1 MKFTGGLIRDRNP
14 IDIPPGSWADAR
26 NIILSKG
33 DTISNEE
40 GVNRYGDDLTG
51 YPEELHPIGKLL
63 LEQKKY
69 IFSVNT
75 AVDKSEIGYI
85 DNEGNYFPIIRT
97 SLFNF
102 SEDFP
107 LQAEGQIN
115 YIGDE
120 VIAWIDF
127 INPPRVLNVTNLPF
141 ELDSDLELVNPEL
154 INATLMFQE
163 SRSAVVTVTSLN
175 DSGGNILSGSV
186 QFAISYSNEGLSR
199 TDMFNLTRPV
209 PVSPSPL
216 SRYTRF
222 EGAEHSTRTSKS
234 ISINVTQLDTR
245 FDNVHI
251 HVLRRNGG
259 ELTLEE
265 VTSLPI
271 PESGSLNYTY
281 TGSETVTD
289 ITLEE
294 LLVDRFRYSNAK
306 AITQVNDRIYLG
318 NLKTKS
324 SVNFL
329 EHFLKLKIN
338 YISLQV
344 TGDNSL
350 QGSSRAEIRDGFVVH
365 SFPSFMPG
373 EVYAIYASARL
384 KDGTITPAYHIPGRE
399 KELIPDPD
407 NPGTVWQTYEDAEID
422 PDNAYTLKNVFGVGI
437 NVWGSH
443 EEDYISGAR
452 KYYQTR
458 PTANNPFAISNQGS
472 NMGYWENFNE
482 VYPEG
487 YGDLTGTPV
496 RHHRFPESNQVNT
509 ANRNRRLRALGIE
522 ISGFDLFPEEIL
534 EQIDSVE
541 IFYAKKDFG
550 NSIVI
555 AQDITQFNSKSIQ
568 GVSQE
573 WVKYFGGPWRVQYRG
588 TNQGDG
594 GSDWSINETRA
605 VADIDRSRLRSLSF
619 DIRDLPSITPNYV
632 TYQYKLQGPDYRELY
647 DSATDTGGLAEKVNT
662 WTSGFISGNN
672 ADGTGRISNLFL
684 IGDFMLNDSVDFTIS
699 YTKEDYLSRIKGF
712 TYIPANVNAGG
723 INNRFSNE
731 HLSIEI
737 EKVPQIAPMELYLRY
752 SSNETSRAFE
762 IGTTFEPRQREETI
776 VYNICQV
783 RENLFSSFESQDLIS
798 CGEVLKLEGNSYFN
812 VYGGDCNVSSNT
824 AMHFSEVP
832 TFRWN
837 GGDIQLIPEYYR
849 LEDAPSRNGIKVA
862 RRFLG
867 YFRSNPAF
875 RHRRPGDVNSEFLG
889 PSNIPQFH
897 NEFRRD
903 LPETFAYNDDYSFRN
918 EVINVSP
925 HKEIKR
931 EATVFPTRIIRS
943 IFQPRELLEIQWNRF
958 LPGDYYE
965 HQKNRG
971 EITNLEADN
980 DRLIIHCRYGLF
992 VTRAS
997 DRLGGN
1003 ETDITISSGDL
1014 FELPPR
1020 EIISSDTGYAGLH
1033 SPFSAKRCKLGYV
1046 FADHQQGKIFIV
1058 NDSIDEISNKGL
1070 RNFFAEELVLSSET
1084 DRPYRDLGIIFEF
1097 DERFNRLLMTKKDPA
1112 GKNFTLSYDPSGK
1125 WISFHDYIPDMYIA
1139 DRKNFYSI
1147 EQNRLYI
1154 HNSPVREFYGVPFVS
1169 RIDFTFSQPVPQT
1182 KLLASVKWVSEVKN
1196 GDLNQQRRTFNKIMV
1211 YNSYQCSGEIVLTE
1225 RNLAYV
1231 ENEWRFNKFMDIVNN
1246 RNLPFLED
1254 YELIDANIN
1263 PNLPYFKQRKFI
1275 DKYFVIR
1282 MFYNNTLSK
1291 DIYLYDIEAMARESA
1306 N

>member
-75 AVDKSEIGYI
+75 AINKSEIGYI
-85 DNEGNYFPIIRT
+85 DDNGNYFPVIRT

-102 SEDFP
+102 DEDFP
-107 LQAEGQIN
+107 IQAEGQIN

-127 INPPRVLNVTNLPF
+127 VNPPRVLNLTNLPF
-141 ELDSDLELVNPEL
+141 ELDSDLELVDPSL

-163 SRSAVVTVTSLN
+163 SRSAVISVTSLN
-175 DSGGNILSGSV
+175 DTGGSILSGSV

-209 PVSPSPL
+209 PVSPLPL
-216 SRYTRF
+216 SRYMAF
-222 EGAEHSTRTSKS
+222 EGAEHSTPTSKS

-265 VTSLPI
+265 VSVLPI
-271 PESGSLNYTY
+271 PDNGIVNYTY
-281 TGSETVTD
+281 TGSESATD

-318 NLKTKS
+318 NLETKS

-338 YISLQV
+338 HTPALV

-350 QGSSRAEIRDGFVVH
+350 AAVTRAEVRDGYIVH
-365 SFPSFMPG
+365 TFPTFMPG

-384 KDGTITPAYHIPGRE
+384 KDGTLTPAYHIPGRE
-399 KELIPDPD
+399 KALIPDPND
-407 NPGTVWQTYEDAEID
+407 PAINWQTYEDGEID
-422 PDNAYTLKNVFGVGI
+422 PDNGYTIKNTFGVGI
-437 NVWGSH
+437 NIWGSH
-443 EEDYISGAR
+443 EQDYNAGAR

-458 PTANNPFAISNQGS
+458 PTANNPNAST

-482 VYPEG
+482 IYPEG
-487 YGDLTGTPV
+487 YGVLTGTPV
-496 RHHRFPESNQVNT
+496 RHHRFPESNQINGT
-509 ANRNRRLRALGIE
+509 NRNTQLKALGIE
-522 ISGFDLFPEEIL
+522 ISGFELIPLEIRD
-534 EQIDSVE
+534 QIDSIE

-550 NSIVI
+550 NSIVL
-555 AQDITQFNSKSIQ
+555 AQDITQFNNKNRDGQ
-568 GVSQE
+568 TDE
-573 WVKYFGGPWRVQYRG
+573 FTKYFGGNWEVRFRG
-588 TNQGDG
+588 ASASGDW
-594 GSDWSINETRA
+594 DVNDFRT
-605 VADIDRSRLRSLSF
+605 VTQLDRTSLRSFSF
-619 DIRDLPSITPNYV
+619 DLRNLPSVNPTYV
-632 TYQYKLQGPDYRELY
+632 TYQYRLLGNNLARSYTVFPD
-647 DSATDTGGLAEKVNT
+647 DGGVVE
-662 WTSGFISGNN
+662 SSISGNN
-672 ADGTGRISNLFL
+672 FDGTGAITRMFL
-684 IGDFMLNDSVDFTIS
+684 VSDFMLLSSSDPNDVPDQD
-699 YTKEDYLSRIKGF
+699 DYLATITSAS
-712 TYIPANVNAGG
+712 YIPANANSSGV
-723 INNRFSNE
+723 NNR
-731 HLSIEI
+731 LSDEALLLGVTKSPDIENMQL
-737 EKVPQIAPMELYLRY
+737 VVAY
-752 SSNETSRAFE
+752 SSNNSIRRIE
-762 IGTTFEPRQREETI
+762 IGSTNFPQKNES
-776 VYNICQV
+776 VHLYNICQV
-783 RENLFSSFESQDLIS
+783 RENVFTSFETQTLVS
-798 CGEVLKLEGNSYFN
+798 CGVVIKNLSGTVN
-812 VYGGDCNVSSNT
+812 VFGGDCNISVNT
-824 AMHFSEVP
+824 RMNFSEVP
-832 TFRWN
+832 TFGRSS
-837 GGDIQLIPEYYR
+837 GDVYTLLQEYYNQ
-849 LEDAPSRNGIKVA
+849 EDAPSRNGIKVA

-867 YFRSNPAF
+867 YFRSNPSF
-875 RHRRPGDVNSEFLG
+875 RHRRPADVNSEFIG
-889 PSNIPQFH
+889 PSSIPALFDD
-897 NEFRRD
+897 FRRD

-918 EVINVSP
+918 EVVNVSP
-925 HKEIKR
+925 HKQIKR

-997 DRLGGN
+997 DRLSGN
-1003 ETDITISSGDL
+1003 EADITISSGDL

-1058 NDSIDEISNKGL
+1058 NDSIDEISNRGL
-1070 RNFFAEELVLSSET
+1070 RNFFAEDLILSSDI

-1147 EQNRLYI
+1147 EANELYI

-1169 RIDFTFSQPVPQT
+1169 RIDFVFSQPIPQT
-1182 KLLASVKWVSEVKN
+1182 KSLASVKWISEVKN
-1196 GDLNQQRRTFNKIMV
+1196 GDLNQQRRTFNKVMV
-1211 YNSYQCSGEIVLTE
+1211 YNSYQCSGEVMLTE
-1225 RNLAYV
+1225 KNIAYV

-1291 DIYLYDIEAMARESA
+1291 DIYLYDIEAMARESS